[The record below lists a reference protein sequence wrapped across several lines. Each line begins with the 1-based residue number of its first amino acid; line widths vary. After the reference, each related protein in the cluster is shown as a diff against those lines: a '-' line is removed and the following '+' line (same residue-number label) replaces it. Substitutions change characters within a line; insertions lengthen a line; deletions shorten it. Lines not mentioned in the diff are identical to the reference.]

1 MLRCP
6 AFAKSWLH
14 LESIVRPQIECVC
27 PGMAIGCGGEA
38 IAAGFEDRVD
48 LVMRGKEA
56 LCRLGDLNRPMIF
69 SRLRVSL

>member
-1 MLRCP
+1 
-6 AFAKSWLH
+6 
-14 LESIVRPQIECVC
+14 
-27 PGMAIGCGGEA
+27 MATGCGGEA

-69 SRLRVSL
+69 SRRRVGL

>member
-14 LESIVRPQIECVC
+14 LESIVRPQLERIC

-38 IAAGFEDRVD
+38 IAAGFEYRVD

-56 LCRLGDLNRPMIF
+56 LCLLGDLKRPMIF
-69 SRLRVSL
+69 SRRRVGL